1 MKNNFMDLAIKQ
13 AKLAQDAG
21 EVPVGAVIVENGKVI
36 SAAYNQNIAL
46 KDPTA
51 HAEVLALRQAALVK
65 ESHRLDGCDLYVTL
79 EPCPMCAAAIS
90 LARIRRVYYGAF
102 DDKSGGVDN
111 GARVFN
117 QSSCHHKPD
126 VYSGISEKE
135 CSLLLKEFFAK
146 KR

>member
-1 MKNNFMDLAIKQ
+1 MKNNFMDLAIRQ

-21 EVPVGAVIVENGKVI
+21 EVPVGAVIVENGEVI

-51 HAEVLALRQAALVK
+51 HAEVLALRQAALTK

-102 DDKSGGVDN
+102 DEKSGGVDN

-126 VYSGISEKE
+126 VYSGINEKE
-135 CSLLLKEFFAK
+135 CSLLLKEFFSK